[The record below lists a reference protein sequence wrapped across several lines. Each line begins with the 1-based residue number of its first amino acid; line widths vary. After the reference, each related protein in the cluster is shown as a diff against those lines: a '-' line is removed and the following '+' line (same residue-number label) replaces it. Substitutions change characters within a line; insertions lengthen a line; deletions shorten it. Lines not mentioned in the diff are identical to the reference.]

1 MVDDQTIYET
11 AMSNKSPET
20 FCKKL
25 IELALEAGANDNVT
39 VVTLSR

>member
-1 MVDDQTIYET
+1 MILQTALE
-11 AMSNKSPET
+11 NKTPEA

-39 VVTLSR
+39 VVTVSR